1 MDAYSHI
8 MQYLWFLLL
17 MPLFISQEVLF
28 THTEPRQSCLL
39 DWDRYRCLALDQA
52 LHEHGR
58 GQTLHW
64 CLESY
69 SVTPQSKGIST
80 FSLLCVQTLILR
92 KSTSNTIG
100 FYSVPFEL
108 FKSGVTTLVLQSLAP
123 TCLNTPALKFQVYQA
138 RPWLAGSG
146 VWLGLELN
154 SAGHR
159 PSRNKFGDPWFKSI
173 SCLFYSFWMFLKLD
187 ITLKSI
193 HVMQCSMNWA

>member
-1 MDAYSHI
+1 MISIAYA
-8 MQYLWFLLL
+8 
-17 MPLFISQEVLF
+17 PLHFPGSAL
-28 THTEPRQSCLL
+28 HSYRTEAVMSVGLGSIQMSGTGSG
-39 DWDRYRCLALDQA
+39 